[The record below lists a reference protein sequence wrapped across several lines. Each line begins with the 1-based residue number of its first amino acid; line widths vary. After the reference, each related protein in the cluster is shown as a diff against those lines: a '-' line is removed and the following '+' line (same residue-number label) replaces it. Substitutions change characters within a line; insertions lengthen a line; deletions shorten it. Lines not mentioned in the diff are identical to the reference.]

1 MSAKNTVCFVSEDA
15 DLRKALTA
23 SFKSAGLTLI
33 TLTSSKEYLDGL
45 EDQKSHGC
53 IVIDAKSIGLE
64 LIRELSVRKTS
75 VPLVV
80 LVPSGAVAV
89 AVQALKA
96 GAFDVAEKSSSGD
109 AVVEAAKKGIATFG
123 KLTKLVEE
131 KAVASTRI
139 ASLTTRELQ
148 VLDLMVQ
155 GKKNRTIAEE
165 LGISPK
171 TLDIHRSNVMDKMEA
186 RTIADLCRAH
196 LLNRVDAVHLSH
208 VV

>member
-33 TLTSSKEYLDGL
+33 ALTSSKEYLDGL
-45 EDQKSHGC
+45 ENQKSHGC
-53 IVIDAKSIGLE
+53 VVIDAKSIGLE
-64 LIRELSVRKTS
+64 LIRELSVRNTS
-75 VPLVV
+75 VPIVV

-96 GAFDVAEKSSSGD
+96 GAFDVAEKSGSGD

-131 KAVASTRI
+131 KEVASTRI

>member
-33 TLTSSKEYLDGL
+33 ALTSSKEYLDGL

-53 IVIDAKSIGLE
+53 VVIDAKSIGLE

-75 VPLVV
+75 VPIVV

-131 KAVASTRI
+131 KEVASTRI